1 MVFFMLPLPLPSS
14 HLASDLTLVNTGFLS
29 LLVFL
34 TLVVDVV
41 NLDRFL
47 SKLRCVRVIFRGQFL
62 KFLKVM

>member
-1 MVFFMLPLPLPSS
+1 MVFFMLPLPLPNS
-14 HLASDLTLVNTGFLS
+14 HLASDFTLLKTGFLS

-47 SKLRCVRVIFRGQFL
+47 SKLRCVRVIFRSQFL
-62 KFLKVM
+62 EFLKVM